1 MNLQDILAHA
11 ILGIMKSIGFALIQM
26 NVKAIRILVDQE
38 TVSTRMEVM
47 NAYVILFFW
56 YAYSKLLSRNFL
68 FLGMSYR
75 L

>member
-38 TVSTRMEVM
+38 NVSTRMEVM
-47 NAYVILFFW
+47 NAYVILFF
-56 YAYSKLLSRNFL
+56 
-68 FLGMSYR
+68 GMSIVNYFHGISYF
-75 L
+75 